1 MKKIYLA
8 LIVSCIISIALNAQT
23 HKTDFVQPYGKVD
36 EADLEM
42 KDCDFEKGSNAMVL
56 FDFAEMDGK
65 AGLPVGRHTRIK
77 IFNDFGKGFGNM
89 SLEYPIYNGGPGIND
104 LKAETVNFEN
114 GKMEITPLDPKQ
126 VYTVQIDKW
135 HSALKFAMPNL
146 KAGSV
151 IDIAYRQIIPSAWY
165 FQNFIPVRYSEI
177 ALNIPSTIITH
188 NRTIAIDFKTIP
200 HTSQP
205 YVKSVGEST
214 DGSQTKAMANIH
226 SLPNEPYMGSRT
238 ANLQRLELIGVD
250 TYVSTWPKVGELL
263 MKSSEF
269 GDELDRGFTNDAEII
284 KNAKNLK
291 TDDEKIAYV
300 FDEVKSRM
308 TWNGLNRFFAVDGT
322 VKAWDKKT
330 GNSGEINMIVY
341 HLLRKA
347 KVKAYPLV
355 VCTKSNGKLNPG
367 SADIFLLNNTVVYI
381 PVDSTKSYILD
392 ASRKENLYNVIPANI
407 LNTFGL
413 RIDADHLSQLN
424 EYGVHTAYQMIF
436 ISNDDP
442 VLQSV
447 SLNAEVKPEGKMDG
461 NAEITSYAYNKVNAL
476 HLYDT
481 VGEPKYIDSLQRG
494 NKEMKISSFKME
506 NAAIDSLP
514 LSQKFNFNLDL
525 SASDGNYIYFNSNA
539 LNILGKN
546 PFFREERFSDI
557 DFGYRDN
564 YAIYSVYKL
573 PAGYK
578 INALPKTIS
587 IVMPDES
594 MIFKRTVAEDDE
606 NGTILVKYV
615 LNHKKTLY
623 FKEDYGDVRSFYNKM
638 YDLLNEQIVLKKS

>member
-1 MKKIYLA
+1 MKRIHLT
-8 LIVSCIISIALNAQT
+8 LIASCIITTALNAQT
-23 HKTDFVQPYGKVD
+23 QKLDYIQPYGKVD
-36 EADLEM
+36 QADLEM
-42 KDCDFEKGSNAMVL
+42 KACDFEKDANAMVL
-56 FDFAEMDGK
+56 FDYAAMDNK

-104 LKAETVNFEN
+104 LKAETINFEN
-114 GKMEITPLDPKQ
+114 GKVEVTQLDPKQ

-135 HSALKFAMPNL
+135 RSALKFAMPNL
-146 KAGSV
+146 KAGSI
-151 IDIAYRQIIPSAWY
+151 IDITYRQIIPATWY
-165 FQNFIPVRYSEI
+165 FQDFIPVRYSEI
-177 ALNIPSTIITH
+177 ELNIPSTIITR
-188 NRTIAIDFKTIP
+188 NRTIAVEFKSIP
-200 HTSQP
+200 HTYQP
-205 YVKSVGEST
+205 YVKSTGESA
-214 DGSQTKAMANIH
+214 DGSQIRAMANIH
-226 SLPNEPYMGSRT
+226 SLPNEPYMSSR
-238 ANLQRLELIGVD
+238 AGNLQRLELIGVD

-263 MKSSEF
+263 MKVSEF

-284 KNAKNLK
+284 KNAKSLK
-291 TDDEKIAYV
+291 TDDEKIAYI
-300 FDEVKSRM
+300 FDEVKNRM
-308 TWNGLNRFFAVDGT
+308 TWNGLYRFFAIDGT

-355 VCTKSNGKLNPG
+355 VCTKSNGKLNPTN
-367 SADIFLLNNTVVYI
+367 ADIFHLNNTVVYI
-381 PVDSTKSYILD
+381 PIDSTKSYVLD

-413 RIDADHLSQLN
+413 NIDVDHLSQLN
-424 EYGVHTAYQMIF
+424 EYGAHTAYQMIF

-447 SLNAEVKPEGKMDG
+447 SLNAEVKPEGKMEG

-481 VGEPKYIDSLQRG
+481 VGEPKYIDSLQRR
-494 NKEMKISSFKME
+494 NKEMKISSFKIE

-525 SASDGNYIYFNSNA
+525 SASDGNYIYFNTNS

-546 PFFREERFSDI
+546 PFYSEERFSDI

-578 INALPKTIS
+578 IDALPKTIS

-594 MIFKRTVAEDDE
+594 MIFKRTVAEDND

-615 LNHKKTLY
+615 LNHKKTIY
-623 FKEDYGDVRSFYNKM
+623 FKEDYGDLRSFYNKM